1 MLIAARISSKSIIQS
16 QFSDQKQWFRWFCR
30 FYFSKVLRL
39 AQIKFIQWAIPPFFC
54 SSNYLN
60 RYKMQISRFWFSY
73 MLQANLIILLNTV
86 DRFNRI
92 GFLDIV
98 TNSLV
103 WFTMPAFMRFFGFFP
118 ANGTFEQNWLR
129 INSIPITQAG
139 YMFIGIHSR
148 SWIIGWHIL
157 AGTWNEVTKWKW
169 ADEYESEQFWR
180 WQIAT
185 ERQE

>member
-1 MLIAARISSKSIIQS
+1 MFVVWNVTLLFCDHWTEIKICARSWIWCVSVFYAFKDPTFPRFLLFFQKYLLVILLIVTTEMQIAARISSKSIIQS
-16 QFSDQKQWFRWFCR
+16 QLSDQKQWFRWFCR

-73 MLQANLIILLNTV
+73 MLQANVIILLNTV

-98 TNSLV
+98 TN
-103 WFTMPAFMRFFGFFP
+103 
-118 ANGTFEQNWLR
+118 
-129 INSIPITQAG
+129 
-139 YMFIGIHSR
+139 H
-148 SWIIGWHIL
+148 
-157 AGTWNEVTKWKW
+157 
-169 ADEYESEQFWR
+169 
-180 WQIAT
+180 
-185 ERQE
+185 